1 MERVQ
6 RVVDQIH
13 GALQDDHTQE
23 KILQSVLPLWGKD
36 PQFDGALVDALV
48 DVPDTKVANVL
59 QRLLQV
65 TEDRR
70 TRKAIKRSLYRLK
83 GKGIVPDEG
92 ITQREEGAVFHLPTK
107 EPAKCLGSGI
117 DALGNQLVILALPR
131 AGRGVIVIQGLL
143 SDTNGMI
150 DFSGEEMTRKGFKE
164 FTDEVQKKM
173 PFPMVEIEPSYGGF
187 LFIQAYQRTV
197 GKNEKPPQDYS
208 RFRAE
213 IEGVSHVYERPLI
226 YSHLSPD
233 EVAGDD
239 RLMEKGGDLLK
250 LDLFAGW
257 GIKEEKIRP
266 YADAVIEAQE
276 SKLILNESQKE
287 VRVQEVYLRAL
298 TDLFTEERKALY
310 QRRLEEMSYVLLKQ
324 GKREEAKIAL
334 AVAMD
339 LKKPLNPFRPNPFLH
354 QLVIKSVLLLL
365 AEVRE
370 KRAKEPSLIVTP

>member
-6 RVVDQIH
+6 RAVDQIH
-13 GALQDDHTQE
+13 GALQDDQTQE
-23 KILQSVLPLWGKD
+23 EILQSVLPLWGKD

-48 DVPDTKVANVL
+48 DVPDIKVANVL
-59 QRLLQV
+59 QRLLQG

-70 TRKAIKRSLYRLK
+70 LRKAIKRSLYRLK
-83 GKGIVPDEG
+83 GKGIVPSEG
-92 ITQREEGAVFHLPTK
+92 IAQRETGAVFHLPTK
-107 EPAKCLGSGI
+107 EPAMGLGSGI
-117 DALGNQLVILALPR
+117 DGLGNQLVILALPR
-131 AGRGVIVIQGLL
+131 AGRGVIVVQGLI
-143 SDTNGMI
+143 SDTKGMI
-150 DFSGEEMTRKGFKE
+150 DLSGEEMTRKGFKE
-164 FTDEVQKKM
+164 FTDEIQKKM
-173 PFPMVEIEPSYGGF
+173 PLPMVEIEPSYGGF

-197 GKNEKPPQDYS
+197 ERNEKPPQDYP

-213 IEGVSHVYERPLI
+213 IEGVSRVFERSLI

-239 RLMEKGGDLLK
+239 RLVEKGGDLLK

-257 GIKEEKIRP
+257 SIAEEKIRP

-298 TDLFTEERKALY
+298 TDLFTDEEKALY
-310 QRRLEEMSYVLLKQ
+310 QRRLEEMAYVLLKQ

-339 LKKPLNPFRPNPFLH
+339 LRKPFNPFRPNPFLH
-354 QLVIKSVLLLL
+354 QLVIKSVFLLL

-370 KRAKEPSLIVTP
+370 KRAKEPSLIITP